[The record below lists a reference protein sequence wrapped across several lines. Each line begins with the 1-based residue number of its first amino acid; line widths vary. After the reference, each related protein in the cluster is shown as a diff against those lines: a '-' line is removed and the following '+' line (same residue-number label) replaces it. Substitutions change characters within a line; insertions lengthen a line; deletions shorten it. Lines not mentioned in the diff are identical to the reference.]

1 MVFVIHRGQS
11 ILKMNAGKITFLLLI
26 YLSAGLLFSATPPP
40 IDEIKDNP
48 VIYTG
53 HETGDKRWHHGGFR
67 HAVGVH
73 KIQAYRTSRDQPLH
87 GDHVGWTYNHAPMLA
102 YWQGRFWMN
111 YVSNRVEEHGTPGKT
126 GFSSSP
132 DGYVWEFPKT
142 VFPIVRLPELK
153 PPPRYFSGR
162 DLPVLP
168 EGTESVMHQRMGFYL
183 AENGRL
189 LTSGFYSYCPNVRWG
204 PNRGHGLGRVVRE
217 VHPDGEFG
225 PIFFIRYNRHAGWDE
240 TNTPFPFFRTSDDS
254 GFVEACQS
262 LLADKLMT
270 LQWWEDDRGEDGFF
284 TLEIPPDL
292 TISDLTFGPV
302 PEDDVNYIE
311 PKALSW
317 YERPDGVTVGLFKSE
332 LATLSPDD
340 GLTWV
345 KGRHYFPEA
354 AAKIWGQRTEDGRYA
369 LVYDHSA
376 TKRNRF
382 PLVAVSGDDGY
393 AFDDILNIHAE
404 VPPMRF
410 RGANKSLGPQYIRG
424 ILPVNGNPPG
434 DHMWLTY
441 SGNKEDLWVARVRVP
456 MLGSVEE
463 HLREGFEGYDRLAD
477 MELWNLYLPQWA
489 PVSLHTDPLDPAN
502 PVLRIADEEPYDY
515 AKVERHIPSSKRL
528 RISFRV
534 MQQQYGLNG
543 LEFEAQTA
551 RGARPMRLWW
561 FPDQIGFDRAGTEV
575 ERAPIELGRW
585 HRIDLELDCNR
596 ERYSVAIDGEVIHG
610 ELDLEENPESIERL
624 VFRTGPWRMDV
635 RQFIL
640 EDGEP
645 GSPGVWDGDRPGAD
659 RKVKASVYLIDDL
672 KTEAF

>member
-1 MVFVIHRGQS
+1 MTYVIFRGQS
-11 ILKMNAGKITFLLLI
+11 IQKMNLGKVTSLFLV
-26 YLSAGLLFSATPPP
+26 YLSAGQLFAAMPPP
-40 IDEIKDNP
+40 IEEIKDNP

-73 KIQAYRTSRDQPLH
+73 KIQVFRARRDQPLH

-126 GFSSSP
+126 AFTSSP
-132 DGYVWEFPKT
+132 DGYVWEFPRT

-162 DLPVLP
+162 DLPVQP

-183 AENGRL
+183 AANGRL

-217 VHPDGEFG
+217 VHADGGFG

-240 TNTPFPFFRTSDDS
+240 SNTPFPFYRTSGDP
-254 GFVEACQS
+254 GLVEACEA

-270 LQWWEDDRGEDGFF
+270 LQWWEDDRATDGFF
-284 TLEIPPDL
+284 TLDIPSDL
-292 TISDLTFGPV
+292 TIADLTFGPV
-302 PEDDVNYIE
+302 PQDDVDYIE

-317 YERPDGVTVGLFKSE
+317 YERPDGITVGLFKSE
-332 LATLSPDD
+332 LAALSPDD
-340 GLTWV
+340 GQTWI

-354 AAKIWGQRTEDGRYA
+354 AAKIWGQRTEDGLYA
-369 LVYDHSA
+369 LAYSHSA

-382 PLVAVSGDDGY
+382 PLVTVTGSDGY
-393 AFDDILNIHAE
+393 AFDDLLNIHAE

-410 RGANKSLGPQYIRG
+410 RGANKGQGPQYIRG
-424 ILPVNGNPPG
+424 ILPGNGNPPG

-456 MLGSVEE
+456 VQGSVEE
-463 HLREGFEGYDRLAD
+463 HLTEGFEGYDQLAD
-477 MELWNLYLPQWA
+477 MEMWSLYLPQWA

-502 PVLRIADEEPYDY
+502 RVLRMADEEPYDY
-515 AKVERHIPSSKRL
+515 AKAERHIPPSKRL

-534 MQQQYGLNG
+534 MQQEYGLNG

-551 RGARPMRLWW
+551 RGVRPMRLWW

-585 HRIDLELDCNR
+585 HEIDLELDCDR

-610 ELDLEENPESIERL
+610 ALRLEENPESIERL

-635 RQFIL
+635 RQFIM

-659 RKVKASVYLIDDL
+659 RKVQASVYLIDDL